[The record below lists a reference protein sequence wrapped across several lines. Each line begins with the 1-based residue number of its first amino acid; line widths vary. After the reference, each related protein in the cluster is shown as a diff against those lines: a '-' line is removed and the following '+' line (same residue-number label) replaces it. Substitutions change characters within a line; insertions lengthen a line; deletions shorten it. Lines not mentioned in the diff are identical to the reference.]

1 MSRNASQIIGK
12 LASTRL
18 TVFGMLLLGVGAAL
32 NYDNP
37 VETPVWVLVVPLLLL
52 ALNLSAAIVSNPRI
66 NRRGG
71 LLVFHVG
78 LLAIVVLVAIGRLT
92 VLEAR
97 VELVEGQDFSPQDM
111 IDVRKGLLHAGGID
125 EVQFV
130 QGPYT
135 VDYTAGMTRGPTRSL
150 VALPDG
156 RGGWEERTVGDHT
169 PLVIEGY
176 RFYTTF
182 NKGFAAV
189 LTWIP
194 EGGAPVTGAVHMPS
208 YPLFEHRQANRW
220 VPAEGEEIRFWLQ
233 LETGMNAEADWRLE
247 PARVPS
253 KLVAIAGEERIELA
267 PGESARFA
275 RGELRY
281 ERLAGWLGYKLSYDP
296 TLHWLF
302 IVSVITGVGLAAH
315 FWRKFG
321 AAEAHA
327 VARESL
333 RGQAVDGGRT
343 P

>member
-1 MSRNASQIIGK
+1 MNRVLRK

-18 TVFGMLLLGVGAAL
+18 TVFGMILLGVGAAL

-52 ALNLSAAIVSNPRI
+52 ALNLCAAIVSNPNI

-71 LLVFHVG
+71 LLVFHIG
-78 LLAIVVLVAIGRLT
+78 LLLIVILAAIGRLT
-92 VLEAR
+92 MLEAKI
-97 VELVEGQDFSPQDM
+97 ELVEGQGFEPEDM
-111 IDVRKGLLHAGGID
+111 IEVRAGIWHRSDFDGIG
-125 EVQFV
+125 FV

-135 VDYTAGMTRGPTRSL
+135 VDYTTGMTRGPTRSHIA
-150 VALPDG
+150 VPDG
-156 RGGWEERTVGDHT
+156 RGSWNERVIGDHT
-169 PLVIEGY
+169 PLIIDGY

-189 LTWIP
+189 LTWMP
-194 EGGAPVTGAVHMPS
+194 DDGAPVTGAVHMPS

-220 VPAEGEEIRFWLQ
+220 APEEGEEIRFWLQ
-233 LETGMNAEADWRLE
+233 LETGMDPEADWRLE
-247 PARVPS
+247 PARTHS
-253 KLVAIAGEERIELA
+253 RLVVRAGEDRIELA
-267 PGESARFA
+267 PGETAQLEH
-275 RGELRY
+275 GVLRY
-281 ERLAGWLGYKLSYDP
+281 ERLAGWMGYKVYYDP
-296 TLHWLF
+296 TLRWLF
-302 IVSVITGVGLAAH
+302 IVAFLTVFGLAAH

-327 VARESL
+327 AAREIR